1 MRNERYALQILKIM
15 FCLKRL
21 GVCFSD
27 TRCESDRSAKH
38 LQEKQRGRVMEIF
51 AKCRNIDETRQRIF
65 SRGASMKIGPEKNY
79 PENLVPI
86 MECEKAGL
94 IFFPEF

>member
-1 MRNERYALQILKIM
+1 
-15 FCLKRL
+15 
-21 GVCFSD
+21 
-27 TRCESDRSAKH
+27 
-38 LQEKQRGRVMEIF
+38 
-51 AKCRNIDETRQRIF
+51 
-65 SRGASMKIGPEKNY
+65 MKIGPEKNY